1 MALAFGSSLASKVYL
16 GATEINLAYFG
27 ATQVYSSA
35 TFSAEAQDYFD
46 RLDAAGDTTYV
57 GYKQPLANYIDGLVT
72 LGGAYWDTMLSST
85 SFVGVGIQG
94 ITVPLRD
101 GMTVPTQNNFV
112 AADLKQL
119 TGLKGNLSSKWIDT
133 NISGQTPDQDDNSIS
148 TYATEVNTYNRYYLA
163 TGAALGATHIYPVSS
178 TNLTCR
184 ISGGGSG
191 VNATPL
197 HFAGATRSA
206 ASVMNIRAN
215 GTDFPNTT
223 TSVQQLTS
231 NFNVFGRPNANRIDS
246 RLATYHI
253 GPALNLATLEGLQDT
268 LITEIDAVSA
278 AAEIAAFA
286 AESGATDLTG
296 LTNLVVYLKQENL
309 YDNFVIYP
317 MKSAQNAGS
326 GSTVYSL
333 GGLTTVD
340 LTIVAGAPW
349 TSAGIDLNGTNQWMT
364 STVSGSNAWTELS
377 FGARVI
383 PDDASVTNSPT
394 QAYVGQGT
402 NDTPRFTYLGNGT
415 GSLSGERLVIG
426 MQNAGVA
433 NRKGNTTFTWT
444 AAEDFV
450 FSGNMK
456 TVTMSA
462 NGTIIPNNL
471 TLGTATDYTPSQS
484 GGTSNLIY
492 HGALHFTTGGAV
504 IPFKGVMAASYLC
517 NASITDT
524 QRHAIDGYLAAL

>member
-1 MALAFGSSLASKVYL
+1 MNLSSIIAARHR
-16 GATEINLAYFG
+16 ATAG
-27 ATQVYSSA
+27 
-35 TFSAEAQDYFD
+35 FSTEAQNYFD
-46 RLDAAGDTTYV
+46 RLDTAGDTTYTA
-57 GYKQPLANYIDGLVT
+57 YKQPLANYIDGLVT
-72 LGGAYWDTMLSST
+72 LGGAYWDNLESAA
-85 SFVGVGIQG
+85 SFVGVGIEG
-94 ITVPLRD
+94 VTVPLKST
-101 GMTVPTQNNFV
+101 MPTLTNNNFV
-112 AADLKQL
+112 AGDLNQV
-119 TGLKGNLSSKWIDT
+119 TGLKADGSTKYIDT
-133 NISGQTPDQDDNSIS
+133 GTKFNDCPQNDFSMSVNVTETLLESNSGN
-148 TYATEVNTYNRYYLA
+148 YLA
-163 TGAALGATHIYPVSS
+163 YQSFVDGVSQIASSNDSGVSNNDLVIRCQTRNANIISDQGSVEDFTGVSRELSTEYLVQYGASS
-178 TNLTCR
+178 TTITRASQAPANQI
-184 ISGGGSG
+184 ISLFGSPA
-191 VNATPL
+191 VSKTNAR
-197 HFAGATRSA
+197 FAT
-206 ASVMNIRAN
+206 
-215 GTDFPNTT
+215 F
-223 TSVQQLTS
+223 
-231 NFNVFGRPNANRIDS
+231 
-246 RLATYHI
+246 HI
-253 GPALNLATLEGLQDT
+253 GRSLDMPTLRGLQNT
-268 LITEIDAVSA
+268 LITEIAAVA
-278 AAEIAAFA
+278 AAVEIAAFA

-383 PDDASVTNSPT
+383 PDDASVTNTPT

-415 GSLSGERLVIG
+415 GSLNGERLAIG
-426 MQNAGVA
+426 MQNASVA

-462 NGTIIPNNL
+462 NGTTIPNNL
-471 TLGTATDYTPSQS
+471 TAGPATDYTPSQS
-484 GGTSNLIY
+484 GGVSNLIY
-492 HGALHFTTGGAV
+492 HGALHYSSGGASNW
-504 IPFKGVMAASYLC
+504 FKGVMAASYLC